1 MGVNTGTNRSRGGLL
16 VQDNNTATPEDTVFA
31 YGVREIIVT
40 TGTLVNNG
48 QGTVTITTG
57 GGGGGGSGTVT
68 SITNA
73 ADSGTGT
80 AITTSG
86 TFTYTGGTNITTA
99 VSGTTVTINSDSAST
114 VAAGVANE
122 VAFYTGANA
131 LGGSTKFTWD
141 DTVGAE
147 RLTIS
152 GGSAADMVR
161 VISTDTS
168 TGTAPDIA
176 FVRDRTYLAGLDLG
190 VILFKGPDATDAEH
204 TYCYI
209 TADAK
214 DGTVG
219 AEKGQLDFRISNGS
233 GGYDYPL
240 RLSDTGAWFNV
251 TNDSVVN
258 VRMDT
263 GSTDEA
269 FKLDGGT
276 DTLTLNVPMTINQ
289 QTTGTAGL
297 TINIDDNGAT
307 ASPDIKLLHNST
319 SPAANDDLGHIH
331 FQGKN
336 SAAATLSYTDIYADI
351 LDPTDTVEAGR
362 FNFRVRTATNG
373 GALTDMFVIRGDNN
387 PCVVVNDSSRSDVD
401 FRVETNS
408 QTSAFFMDASADTAT
423 FNVPLTINTY
433 TLPTADGNAGEV
445 ITTDGAGTLTFAAAG
460 SGSPAGANTEIQFN
474 NAGAFGAS
482 SRLTFN
488 NGTNTLT
495 VGSAFTNT
503 PVLFSQS
510 AADNAIPTEG
520 GNITSNLT
528 TVSMEINTG
537 IALGQEIGMKQTTTA
552 YQVETGKTTTQSFG
566 QTQKTVLTASGTPYA
581 CYPSEGGLIVVND
594 AGGAGAFTLNL
605 VLGSNGGSY
614 ASNANPPNA
623 AGGGTAVGG
632 VPDKAGYGTWQ
643 IGDQVTVLAANES
656 GNVPAISIISTT
668 LTTNG
673 SGGSGDPV
681 LDAGSAAKINGVN
694 SFTSPNTITTNYTA
708 KTYILMASVGGI
720 FGAEWVAIG

>member
-1 MGVNTGTNRSRGGLL
+1 MGVNTGTNRSRGGLQ
-16 VQDNNTATPEDTVFA
+16 VNDNNGASTVFA
-31 YGVREIIVT
+31 YGVNEIVVT
-40 TGTLVNNG
+40 AGTLTNNG
-48 QGTVTITTG
+48 QGKVTIATG

-152 GGSAADMVR
+152 GGSASDMLR

-190 VILFKGPDATDAEH
+190 VILFKGPDAANAEH
-204 TYCYI
+204 TYAYI

-219 AEKGQLDFRISNGS
+219 AEKGQIDFRVGDGGNGTF
-233 GGYDYPL
+233 GYPL
-240 RLSDTGAWFNV
+240 RLTDTGAWFNV
-251 TNDSVVN
+251 VNASGLN
-258 VRMDT
+258 VRMDSA
-263 GSTDEA
+263 STDNA
-269 FKLDGGT
+269 FLLDASA
-276 DTLTLNVPMTINQ
+276 DTLTFGVNVLPFNIQQ

-297 TINIDDNGAT
+297 TITIDDDGAT
-307 ASPDIKLLHNST
+307 ASPDLKLLHNSI

-336 SAAATLSYTDIYADI
+336 SAAATLSYTDLYADI

-387 PCVVVNDSSRSDVD
+387 PCVVVNDSSRADVD
-401 FRVETNS
+401 FRVETDS

-460 SGSPAGANTEIQFN
+460 GGGTPAGADTQVQFN
-474 NAGAFGAS
+474 NAGAFGA
-482 SRLTFN
+482 
-488 NGTNTLT
+488 
-495 VGSAFTNT
+495 
-503 PVLFSQS
+503 
-510 AADNAIPTEG
+510 
-520 GNITSNLT
+520 
-528 TVSMEINTG
+528 
-537 IALGQEIGMKQTTTA
+537 
-552 YQVETGKTTTQSFG
+552 
-566 QTQKTVLTASGTPYA
+566 
-581 CYPSEGGLIVVND
+581 
-594 AGGAGAFTLNL
+594 
-605 VLGSNGGSY
+605 
-614 ASNANPPNA
+614 NANFVFDTANTRLGVGEATPTA
-623 AGGGTAVGG
+623 AAFMLSGGTANIVAKFLST
-632 VPDKAGYGTWQ
+632 DATAS
-643 IGDQVTVLAANES
+643 IELADN
-656 GNVPAISIISTT
+656 STT
-668 LTTNG
+668 NNVALTRTGQN
-673 SGGSGDPV
+673 PEFV
-681 LDAGSAAKINGVN
+681 
-694 SFTSPNTITTNYTA
+694 
-708 KTYILMASVGGI
+708 
-720 FGAEWVAIG
+720 